1 LKGKVRIWGTPN
13 YLKLDFWVKNGW
25 KRFLGQ
31 KYNFDQFCEKS
42 SKIRITHQMEAPKL
56 ELALALT
63 SGICMHS
70 YSALAPSISAEKVKI
85 SGKVDFSHLFQ
96 WENRP

>member
-1 LKGKVRIWGTPN
+1 MGGNDSLGKSTIMIN
-13 YLKLDFWVKNGW
+13 FAKN
-25 KRFLGQ
+25 RQ
-31 KYNFDQFCEKS
+31 
-42 SKIRITHQMEAPKL
+42 KIRITHQMEAPKL

>member
-1 LKGKVRIWGTPN
+1 
-13 YLKLDFWVKNGW
+13 
-25 KRFLGQ
+25 
-31 KYNFDQFCEKS
+31 
-42 SKIRITHQMEAPKL
+42 MEAPKL

-85 SGKVDFSHLFQ
+85 FGKVDFSHLFQ